1 MKRRIRPSQP
11 DKEIT
16 FLWREDHEHA
26 ELVEGEKGLE
36 FSFKRKG
43 QIEYCPE
50 YAGFRP
56 VQWLG
61 AYVNVGAA
69 RVPKMAEAY
78 GSTEQLLSEIR
89 AFIYRYYDC
98 DDNFLSVAAL
108 YALHT
113 WVYEKFHA
121 LPYLRFIGLPGSG
134 KSRGTEVIGAACY
147 HPLVIAGAATSA
159 PMFRMIEVFGGT
171 LLMDEADFAKSQIGG
186 DIVKIL
192 NCGYQQ
198 GLPVSRMEQ
207 NDEGKL
213 EPKIYDVFGP
223 KIINGRKAFQDDA
236 TESRCIQYTPK
247 ITTRTDL
254 PFHLGKEF
262 KKEASEIQNKA
273 LQWRFDHLNTVEL
286 DASFRLSGVRPRTN
300 QILGPLVT
308 ICGLLNGGKSRY
320 MGDLRSYAE
329 LMERRSMDER
339 KESWEAR
346 ILTEYERLRTS
357 QANAPTC
364 GEIAK
369 AVQETWGVEDSTLV
383 WLNAVKVGRI
393 FREMGVHTKH
403 VKRGSII
410 EIEEARR
417 NSLYERF
424 GIGGD
429 GG

>member
-1 MKRRIRPSQP
+1 VRRRIRPSQP

-16 FLWREDHEHA
+16 FLWRDSQEHA
-26 ELVEGEKGLE
+26 ELVEGANGLQ
-36 FSFKRKG
+36 FGVKRKG
-43 QIEYCPE
+43 QIEYGSE
-50 YAGFRP
+50 YAGFKP
-56 VQWLG
+56 TQWLAG
-61 AYVNVGAA
+61 YVNVGAA
-69 RVPKMAEAY
+69 RIPRQAEFY
-78 GSTEQLLSEIR
+78 GTTEKLLSEIR

-98 DDNFLSVAAL
+98 DDNFLSVASV

-134 KSRGTEVIGAACY
+134 KSRGTEVIGAACC

-207 NDEGKL
+207 NEDGKL
-213 EPKIYDVFGP
+213 EPKLYDVFGP

-247 ITTRTDL
+247 ITNRTDI

-262 KKEASEIQNKA
+262 KAEAAELQNKA
-273 LQWRFDHLNTVEL
+273 LQWRFDHLNTVEV
-286 DASFRLSGVRPRTN
+286 DGTFRLSGVRPRTN
-300 QILGPLVT
+300 QILAPLVT
-308 ICGLLNGGKSRY
+308 ICGLLNGEASRY
-320 MGDLRSYAE
+320 MSDLRSYAE
-329 LMERRSMDER
+329 LMESRSLDQR
-339 KESWEAR
+339 KESWDAR
-346 ILTEYERLRTS
+346 ILTEYERLRMSGTS
-357 QANAPTC
+357 APTC
-364 GEIAK
+364 GAIGE
-369 AVQETWGVEDSTLV
+369 AVKSRWKSEDSTLE
-383 WLNAVKVGRI
+383 WLNARKVGNA
-393 FREMGVHTKH
+393 FREMGVHPKH
-403 VKRGSII
+403 TNRGSVI

-417 NSLYERF
+417 KSLYERF
-424 GIGGD
+424 GIEGD
-429 GG
+429 RG